1 MSSPDNNWLLLML
14 LLTYRAM
21 QNSDGQIES
30 IQKANEPIVYMD
42 NDQCIP
48 KDYLP
53 INPSTLNE
61 AFSNSNIKW
70 YKKLEELQKNCECI
84 EWEQDM
90 NMRVPFCMI
99 DGQLCNGQCRK

>member
-1 MSSPDNNWLLLML
+1 MNDSDNSWMFLLLLM
-14 LLTYRAM
+14 AFGFE
-21 QNSDGQIES
+21 N
-30 IQKANEPIVYMD
+30 IQKANEPITYMD

-48 KDYLP
+48 KNYLP
-53 INPSTLNE
+53 INPYIFNE
-61 AFSNSNIKW
+61 AISNSSIEW

-90 NMRVPFCMI
+90 NANVPFCKL